1 MREENKNRLELREQY
16 TSETTGKNYNKKDNI
31 LNSIISTLVVLLIA
45 IIVAMI
51 VYAISCCTKVN
62 IIYLAIS
69 FISGLYKILKE
80 ILTIL
85 FLFFGFRYF
94 KNRK

>member
-1 MREENKNRLELREQY
+1 MREENKNRLEVREQY

-31 LNSIISTLVVLLIA
+31 LNSVITTLVVLLIT
-45 IIVAMI
+45 IIVVMI
-51 VYAISCCTKVN
+51 VYAISGNNNSN

-69 FISGLYKILKE
+69 FISGLYKIAKE
-80 ILTIL
+80 ILTVL
-85 FLFFGFRYF
+85 FLFFGFKYF